1 MKIDVTVW
9 TVVSLSD
16 DYYISWLWLLPIS
29 GYSINGSSIVGTCKS
44 WPYQQ
49 CKMKVAYKDDCSK
62 VSKVLPNCSPR
73 RSKCVKGVVVS
84 IHTEKGCTVTGV
96 YKNNGKKQTISKLAI
111 STTTSAPTTITP
123 TTVPLGPARW
133 SEWSDWIEGDPS
145 SCSCGIGFKFR
156 VRHCLNAPSPDS
168 CDGDFTQT
176 EPCTVSEYISQQTCE
191 KPTSAGWF
199 IGMF

>member
-1 MKIDVTVW
+1 MCPPLLEETVDVVPVECGKVT
-9 TVVSLSD
+9 
-16 DYYISWLWLLPIS
+16 
-29 GYSINGSSIVGTCKS
+29 
-44 WPYQQ
+44 YQQ
-49 CKMKVAYKDDCSK
+49 CKMKVSYMDDCSK
-62 VSKVLPNCSPR
+62 VSKVVPNCSPKK
-73 RSKCVKGVVVS
+73 SKCMKRVS
-84 IHTEKGCTVTGV
+84 ISFNTEKGCTVKGM
-96 YKNNGKKQTISKLAI
+96 YKNNGKKQTMSKLAI
-111 STTTSAPTTITP
+111 STTISTPTTITP
-123 TTVPLGPARW
+123 STVPVGPARW
-133 SEWSDWIEGDPS
+133 SEWSDWVEGDPA